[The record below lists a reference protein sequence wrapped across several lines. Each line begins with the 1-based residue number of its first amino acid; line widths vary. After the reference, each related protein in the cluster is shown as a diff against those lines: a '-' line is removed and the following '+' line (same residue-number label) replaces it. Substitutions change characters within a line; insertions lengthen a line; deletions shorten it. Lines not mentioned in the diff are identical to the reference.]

1 MRVGDIKRLAL
12 GTGAALALAL
22 AGCGGDGK
30 TKQAAPGPSSGSQS
44 TGSQSTGSQSTG
56 SQSSGS
62 QSSGS
67 QSSSSGPT
75 SEQTHAAGIPNSHD
89 DQRAYFIRVYCVGD
103 SQTQCKCKLESM
115 GGNDESTFGTVLY
128 KLKRSDPATVLR
140 FGRASTGCA

>member
-1 MRVGDIKRLAL
+1 MPPLTERDLEAMRVRDIKRLAL
-12 GTGAALALAL
+12 GAGVALALAL

-30 TKQAAPGPSSGSQS
+30 TKQAAPSPSSGSQS
-44 TGSQSTGSQSTG
+44 T
-56 SQSSGS
+56 
-62 QSSGS
+62 GS

-128 KLKRSDPATVLR
+128 KLKRSDSATVLR
-140 FGRASTGCA
+140 YGRASTGCA